1 MSQPNRE
8 SSLAEAR
15 EQYESNVLAIKERWP
30 HTPIGDCT
38 SDCGKTYECPLND
51 IPTFEEWLE
60 NQ

>member
-8 SSLAEAR
+8 ASLTEAK
-15 EQYESNVLAIKERWP
+15 EQYEQEVININLRWP
-30 HTPIGDCT
+30 HTPNGECT
-38 SDCGKTYECPLND
+38 SGCRKVGCPSME

>member
-8 SSLAEAR
+8 ASLAEA
-15 EQYESNVLAIKERWP
+15 KERYEEEIKNYKEKWP

-38 SDCGKTYECPLND
+38 SECRRSGCPNGE